1 MVCLYLPVFVCQF
14 VNLIKYPYSVPGME
28 LENGLFLSYIYRL
41 IYQYW
46 YCATSTVGILDLV
59 VSRSIFV
66 NLAVAPGLE

>member
-1 MVCLYLPVFVCQF
+1 MDYF
-14 VNLIKYPYSVPGME
+14 YR
-28 LENGLFLSYIYRL
+28 IYRL

-66 NLAVAPGLE
+66 NLAVAPGNLDWSKPENEWWMSEWSVWVSESGV